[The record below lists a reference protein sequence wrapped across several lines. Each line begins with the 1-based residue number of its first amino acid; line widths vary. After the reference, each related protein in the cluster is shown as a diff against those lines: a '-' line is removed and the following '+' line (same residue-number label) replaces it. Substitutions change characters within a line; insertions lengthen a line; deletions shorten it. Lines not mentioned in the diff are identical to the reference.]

1 MAFLFCS
8 PFNESN
14 LTYSFK
20 QSKNKTL
27 PEEKENS
34 FTTCLQRKMIPMLPC
49 FWITQQTKEFKGLPQ
64 TWSCKTVQENKILW
78 HLSLERTGSLP
89 CSSFSISTWNGT
101 TNSDLPYSCIPTHAD
116 FSDFGLR
123 DLPSGHISGRF
134 WEHLQ
139 NDCTMVFQLFKKL
152 VLISKMFWL
161 SV

>member
-1 MAFLFCS
+1 MQKRDKSRMAFLFCS

-20 QSKNKTL
+20 QSKNKIL

-49 FWITQQTKEFKGLPQ
+49 FWITQQTKEFKRLPQ

-89 CSSFSISTWNGT
+89 YSFLFHFYVEWNHK
-101 TNSDLPYSCIPTHAD
+101 LWFALLMHPYSC
-116 FSDFGLR
+116 SL
-123 DLPSGHISGRF
+123 F
-134 WEHLQ
+134 W
-139 NDCTMVFQLFKKL
+139 
-152 VLISKMFWL
+152 FWIKRSSFRAYFREIL
-161 SV
+161 GALTEWLHNGVPII